1 MPDTSVQS
9 SPDIV
14 IDAQTFIRC
23 YAAGERN
30 FKDIVLYR
38 INLSG
43 ADLREVN
50 LPKTHLSYVK
60 FYESNWENSQFGK
73 VISFVFINANL
84 SHCNFTNSQIIYSDL
99 RGVNLA
105 GLDMTATNFLGSN
118 LQGSQGSFNFLD
130 VRLFSNT
137 TWITGEFIPRRIN
150 ADAH

>member
-14 IDAQTFIRC
+14 IDAHTFIRC

-50 LPKTHLSYVK
+50 LSKTHLSYVK

-73 VISFVFINANL
+73 VISCDIRNANL
-84 SHCNFTNSQIIYSDL
+84 SPCNFTNSQIIYSDL

-105 GLDMTATNFLGSN
+105 GLDMTAIAVLKK
-118 LQGSQGSFNFLD
+118 
-130 VRLFSNT
+130 VRYG
-137 TWITGEFIPRRIN
+137 GESYAYALCPMPY
-150 ADAH
+150 ALCPMPYAL